1 MSRLQKKK
9 ILKWAA
15 ILGSIAVLLIG
26 GLLITGYFGKENSNR
41 EQQTDQE
48 VEQKLLEEVYEA
60 EITDDMRLHKYTFI
74 KLTERMKKGDYVDIR
89 ISFPNGAD
97 FVLLSKKQIQD
108 ISIPLE
114 NAEENALWL
123 YVTEEEILRLSSAV
137 VDAFLDDGC
146 SVYAVQYIKDEQ
158 KAAIMNYKVNDVVAQ
173 LIADDPNIVKKAE
186 NVLEWELW
194 NEWKA
199 EGNTLS
205 LREEAYAEAE
215 ETTVAVSEQTSEDE
229 IVYFD

>member
-26 GLLITGYFGKENSNR
+26 GLLITEYFGKENSNR

-48 VEQKLLEEVYEA
+48 VEQKLLEEAYEA

-89 ISFPNGAD
+89 VSFPNGAD

>member
-26 GLLITGYFGKENSNR
+26 GLLITEYFGKENSNR

-48 VEQKLLEEVYEA
+48 VEQKLLEEAYEA